1 MEDEV
6 ARKSREVNDSYKK
19 FKSNVETLET
29 KIQKLT
35 EEADKI
41 RQTQTKIIKE
51 LANENVKIEAKKEER
66 DLLIH
71 QNFNKTEGSNID
83 NDIMIL
89 TCKNMVDNF
98 IGKVGNSYG
107 ALQNLF
113 INIKSGSVVITKKL
127 EDPQMTFGMLKKEV
141 ALQFNKPFEEIYFA
155 DENNNIMLNTMIVKN
170 ILFPLDNISLKD
182 YIPLIKIV
190 DPKNQDEASKEE
202 IKKEDNKGLAK
213 DLARSAEGIGFFE
226 KLTKYFRSN
235 AYYFIHF
242 FFLIIFIFLFI
253 ISTCHFQNFNE
264 KEIAKLTFQG
274 YISNHFSKQITVS
287 GILHMFDYFRRII

>member
-6 ARKSREVNDSYKK
+6 AKKSREVNETYKK
-19 FKSNVETLET
+19 LKSSVETLET

-35 EEADKI
+35 EEGDKI
-41 RQTQTKIIKE
+41 RQTQTKITKE
-51 LANENVKIEAKKEER
+51 LANENVKIENKKEER

-71 QNFNKTEGSNID
+71 QNFNKAEGSNID
-83 NDIMIL
+83 NDVMIL

-113 INIKSGSVVITKKL
+113 INIKSGNVVITKKL

-155 DENNNIMLNTMIVKN
+155 DEENNIMLNSMTVKS
-170 ILFPLDNISLKD
+170 ILFPLDNISLRD

-190 DPKNQDEASKEE
+190 DPKNQNEESKEE
-202 IKKEDNKGLAK
+202 IKNEDNKGSTK
-213 DLARSAEGIGFFE
+213 DSARSAERLGFFE

-242 FFLIIFIFLFI
+242 FFLIIFILLFI
-253 ISTCHFQNFNE
+253 VSTCEFQNFNE
-264 KEIAKLTFQG
+264 KLIAKKTFQSF
-274 YISNHFSKQITVS
+274 IDKHFIKQINVR
-287 GILHMFDYFRRII
+287 ILLYTLER